1 MPWLSHDLKKKP
13 AYLPCHACLP
23 PCVQDT
29 DDHAERLEGFYKGQ
43 AHACEQAAAACPS
56 LLAAPNHGRASAC
69 SPAIHPPPPPTHP
82 PTHPLRVPTLLPM
95 LAACAARLRDGA
107 AAEGADMVWVDLGG
121 GTGENVDLM
130 AQYIDLSRFKAIY
143 VVDLCHSLCEQ
154 VCDAAWRGGW
164 GYGWCWGGQRT

>member
-1 MPWLSHDLKKKP
+1 
-13 AYLPCHACLP
+13 
-23 PCVQDT
+23 
-29 DDHAERLEGFYKGQ
+29 
-43 AHACEQAAAACPS
+43 
-56 LLAAPNHGRASAC
+56 
-69 SPAIHPPPPPTHP
+69 
-82 PTHPLRVPTLLPM
+82 M